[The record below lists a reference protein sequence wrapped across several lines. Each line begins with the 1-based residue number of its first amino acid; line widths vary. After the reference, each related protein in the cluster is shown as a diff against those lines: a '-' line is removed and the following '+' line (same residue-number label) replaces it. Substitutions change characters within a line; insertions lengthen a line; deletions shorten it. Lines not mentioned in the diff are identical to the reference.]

1 MSTCTMLASR
11 SLRRHF
17 VACSSE
23 NCYADDTN
31 TKDKNSCNY
40 RQKNTCPLKRNY
52 LQSSLIYQATVT
64 RKDNSTTE
72 TYIQSGVCKV
82 YYLQN
87 ISENEEDLLSYPKVV
102 IKKETFT
109 ANHGSFPQDF
119 HKEFSE
125 HEVFHKVQR
134 SSV

>member
-1 MSTCTMLASR
+1 MQLPTEEHMPTEKKLPPII
-11 SLRRHF
+11 
-17 VACSSE
+17 
-23 NCYADDTN
+23 TN
-31 TKDKNSCNY
+31 LPSHC
-40 RQKNTCPLKRNY
+40 
-52 LQSSLIYQATVT
+52 

-87 ISENEEDLLSYPKVV
+87 ISENEEDLLSYPKFV

-109 ANHGSFPQDF
+109 ANHGSFTQDF

>member
-1 MSTCTMLASR
+1 MLVSR

-17 VACSSE
+17 VACTSG

-64 RKDNSTTE
+64 RKDNNTTE